1 MDRTQRRRGGGRRA
15 HRGGARGVVR
25 RRARGLEFAKGRR
38 FAADQAVEE
47 DFWVEATQTS
57 ARETRGAEGET
68 RGAEEGAKR
77 AKTK

>member
-1 MDRTQRRRGGGRRA
+1 MAISRSTIASASFVGGRGQVEEQRGGGLRVPSIEQL
-15 HRGGARGVVR
+15 RGH
-25 RRARGLEFAKGRR
+25 
-38 FAADQAVEE
+38 QAVEE